1 MEKAGYVY
9 ILELEGNNWYVGFS
23 QDLHTRIASHF
34 LGAGSKWTQL
44 HKPLSVYKVQLG
56 DTILENCITIA
67 LMCRYGFEKVR
78 GGSYCNVE
86 MPKAPAAIS
95 KAMHYATYKT
105 NSAQEIVIDTSV
117 NTHSTKEQDYPMDDR
132 SPERCQ

>member
-34 LGAGSKWTQL
+34 LGSGSRWTRL

-67 LMCRYGFEKVR
+67 LMCKHSWEKVR
-78 GGSYCNVE
+78 GGSYTTVE
-86 MPKAPAAIS
+86 MHKPPAAIS

-105 NSAQEIVIDTSV
+105 NSAQEIVIV